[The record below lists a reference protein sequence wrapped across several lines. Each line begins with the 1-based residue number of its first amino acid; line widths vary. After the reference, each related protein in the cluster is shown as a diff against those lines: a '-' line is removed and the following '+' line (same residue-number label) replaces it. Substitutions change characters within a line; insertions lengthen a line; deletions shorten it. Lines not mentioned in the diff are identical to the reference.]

1 MRSAGDACVRC
12 ITEPKKF
19 PQGLKPFDDEVL
31 MPELK
36 SLCENSKMKPS
47 AAKAALNFP
56 ELRHG

>member
-1 MRSAGDACVRC
+1 
-12 ITEPKKF
+12 
-19 PQGLKPFDDEVL
+19 

-56 ELRHG
+56 ELRHGWSRALPKNKRSHPDSEAPTL